1 MGISEKLLSEGEHV
15 IASTRT
21 HWKALV
27 LPVIFLIITCALAGF
42 LLAVLPSG
50 DTHDPLMY
58 AVITVAVLVIIWL
71 TLRPFLIW
79 LTASYTVT
87 NRRLINRSGVF
98 TRSGRDIPLHRIN
111 DVKYE
116 RDLLDRLLG
125 CGTLVISDAS
135 ENGRSVLPDVPRV
148 EKLQLVITDLL
159 FGNNDGHDDDGTPPH
174 PLEPRPR

>member
-1 MGISEKLLSEGEHV
+1 MAISPKLLGDGEHV

-27 LPVIFLIITCALAGF
+27 FPVLALLVTCAVTGFLIAIVPSTSSDAG
-42 LLAVLPSG
+42 VW
-50 DTHDPLMY
+50 
-58 AVITVAVLVIIWL
+58 VVLVLALLVIVYA
-71 TLRPFLIW
+71 TVRPFLVW

-98 TRSGRDIPLHRIN
+98 TRRGRDILLQRIN

-116 RDLLDRLLG
+116 RSVLDRVLG
-125 CGTLVISDAS
+125 CGTLIISDAS
-135 ENGRSVLPDVPRV
+135 EEGRSVLPDVPHV

-159 FGNNDGHDDDGTPPH
+159 FGDGDDGDGTGVGGMTRPPT
-174 PLEPRPR
+174 RRR